1 MKASWRLPAVLKS
14 PTATQFPGEEQDTDL
29 MRSALVEFWTLAG
42 NVAGLA
48 VATLEAVTLATAC
61 FISVVLAGLIANPV
75 IARARHVTAVII
87 RRIDAILNKV
97 VLRSNKITNNKSINF
112 SSHL

>member
-14 PTATQFPGEEQDTDL
+14 PTATQFPGEEQDTDF

-48 VATLEAVTLATAC
+48 VPTLEAVTLAAAC
-61 FISVVLAGLIANPV
+61 LISAVLAGLIANPV
-75 IARARHVTAVII
+75 IARTRHVIAASI
-87 RRIDAILNKV
+87 RRID
-97 VLRSNKITNNKSINF
+97 
-112 SSHL
+112 

>member
-1 MKASWRLPAVLKS
+1 MPLGK
-14 PTATQFPGEEQDTDL
+14 T
-29 MRSALVEFWTLAG
+29 
-42 NVAGLA
+42 AGLA

-61 FISVVLAGLIANPV
+61 LISAVLAGLIANPV